1 MIVMV
6 CKHTS
11 GTIEGE
17 EINCWGIYVG
27 VYLLHLSEATLF
39 NNFEMN
45 DDNLTN
51 RIKLVTNSCWL
62 HGRVRCKLEIT
73 R

>member
-1 MIVMV
+1 MV

-45 DDNLTN
+45 DDQQDKTGHKQL
-51 RIKLVTNSCWL
+51 LVAWE
-62 HGRVRCKLEIT
+62 GAVQA
-73 R
+73 